1 MHRCARSHFRLRGEE
16 NRGERREEGRIRRGE
31 RKSKVS
37 ELREGMEVM
46 ERREGRRMNER
57 EGEKRREGREL
68 ARYER
73 EAGKD

>member
-1 MHRCARSHFRLRGEE
+1 
-16 NRGERREEGRIRRGE
+16 
-31 RKSKVS
+31 
-37 ELREGMEVM
+37 MEVM